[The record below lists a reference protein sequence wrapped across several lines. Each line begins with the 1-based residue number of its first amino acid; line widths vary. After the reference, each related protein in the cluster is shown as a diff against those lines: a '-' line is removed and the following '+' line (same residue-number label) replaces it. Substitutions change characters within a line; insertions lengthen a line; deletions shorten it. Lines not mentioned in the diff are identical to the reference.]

1 MAILVH
7 DGVSAAEALAP
18 AEVLRRVPDVDVRF
32 VAHRIG
38 PHATQGRPGVLVAER
53 AVADWP
59 QPDTLVVPGG
69 LGVRRL
75 VEDDALLAWIA
86 EAHRTTQWTAG
97 ISTGALLLGAAGVL
111 DGCDATGHWLV
122 LDELSGAGAV
132 PTPERLVRHGRV
144 LTATGSASAFDLALV
159 IVERSFGPE
168 TAARVRGE
176 LADDPDGSRQRRA
189 HRWRSRVAA
198 HRSAGRYVLDDDAAA
213 RPGAGRRRRGDRR
226 GAPSA

>member
-1 MAILVH
+1 MDVAILVH

-18 AEVLRRVPDVDVRF
+18 AEVLRRVPDVDVHF

-75 VEDDALLAWIA
+75 VEDDALLGWIA

-122 LDELSGAGAV
+122 LDELSVAGAV
-132 PTPERLVRHGRV
+132 PSPERLVRDGRV
-144 LTATGSASAFDLALV
+144 ITATGSASAFDLSIV

-168 TAARVRGE
+168 TAARVRAE
-176 LADDPDGSRQRRA
+176 LADDPDGSRQRRT

-198 HRSAGRYVLDDDAAA
+198 HRPAGRYVLDDAAG
-213 RPGAGRRRRGDRR
+213 PDAGRRGRGRRRV
-226 GAPSA
+226 PSA